1 MTAALIYRALERN
14 TGKVGL
20 ASVACT
26 SIKAVNPEIAAIQQH
41 QDPASSGAVATSRAI
56 VLELVKQI
64 ASVSGDPQDA
74 LKSGTFAPG
83 NPDDNTGAGNTCDV
97 QNDTEGYIL
106 TQNLLVEDASA
117 DEINAAVAG
126 IAAATPAAAA
136 NSTASACLASAVSND
151 TAAATP
157 AAAVG
162 ASNLDLGSCSD
173 PTIVFGAG
181 FNSRKED
188 SFEPADTA
196 TFTHG
201 SALNIKVITGFII
214 S

>member
-1 MTAALIYRALERN
+1 MA
-14 TGKVGL
+14 
-20 ASVACT
+20 
-26 SIKAVNPEIAAIQQH
+26 
-41 QDPASSGAVATSRAI
+41 
-56 VLELVKQI
+56 KQI
-64 ASVSGDPQDA
+64 ASVGGDPQDT

-83 NPDDNTGAGNTCDV
+83 NPDNNTGAGNTCDV
-97 QNDTEGYIL
+97 QNDTEGCIL

-117 DEINAAVAG
+117 DEIAAVAG
-126 IAAATPAAAA
+126 IAAATPAVAA
-136 NSTASACLASAVSND
+136 NSTASACLASAVSDD

-173 PTIVFGAG
+173 STIVFGAG
-181 FNSRKED
+181 FDGRKED

-201 SALNIKVITGFII
+201 SALNIKVITSFII
-214 S
+214 SQLQAGCKASTKAISAAESAATAGNALTGQAAADA